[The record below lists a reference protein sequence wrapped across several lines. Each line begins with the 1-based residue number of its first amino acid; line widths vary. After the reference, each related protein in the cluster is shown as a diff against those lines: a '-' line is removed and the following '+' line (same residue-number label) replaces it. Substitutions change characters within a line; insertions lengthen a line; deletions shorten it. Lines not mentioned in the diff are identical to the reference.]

1 MIKKKELWKREVLD
15 GLKMKGITMMIS
27 NSKIKNKILNIKKL
41 WDRGIWWLDILLN
54 PHSNGEFRFLF
65 VFSFQEIILFMV
77 MMIIISKMIM
87 SIGEI
92 FISLFFL
99 LIGS

>member
-1 MIKKKELWKREVLD
+1 M
-15 GLKMKGITMMIS
+15 
-27 NSKIKNKILNIKKL
+27 
-41 WDRGIWWLDILLN
+41 LLN

-65 VFSFQEIILFMV
+65 VFSFQEIILFMI
-77 MMIIISKMIM
+77 MIIVISKMIIN
-87 SIGEI
+87 IGEI